1 MNLDDL
7 VSQLEFKY
15 PQLKRAFGTINTFID
30 NLLLVDYQQAVHTVV
45 ELLNFKGKLIV
56 IDPVQSRFTLY
67 DEYDNID
74 QEAVIYEKAYSV
86 YNFNRELLYS
96 VSSHYGMF
104 GNAIVDSLLTI
115 DYKPGSLFYLD
126 YYTYQAR
133 KQIILVTGLLPIQVT
148 KPIKLTSYNPSSL
161 VKAESFNQISLKV
174 TTGSRDMSKPGLPYY
189 PVKVYYLPTNSPVLL
204 SKASIVNSTL
214 TQITEHDLEFSNQ
227 LFITPKESGWL
238 ALSQVTSTGEVFFDI
253 NNIEGTGIDRLVNSA
268 PNLYYLAVDSD
279 INMSLF
285 KQAFNLD
292 NVSLPNF
299 DNYTGLDIKA
309 DLSNV

>member
-1 MNLDDL
+1 MNIDSL

-30 NLLLVDYQQAVHTVV
+30 NLLLVDYKQAVYTVA

-56 IDPVQSRFTLY
+56 IDPIQTRFTLY
-67 DEYDNID
+67 DNYDNID
-74 QEAVIYEKAYSV
+74 QEGIIYEKAYSV

-96 VSSHYGMF
+96 VSSHFGVF
-104 GNAIVDSLLTI
+104 GNSILDSLLTI

-126 YYTYQAR
+126 YYTYQSR
-133 KQIILVTGLLPIQVT
+133 KQIILVTGLLPSQIS

-161 VKAESFNQISLKV
+161 VKAESFNQISFKV
-174 TTGSRDMSKPGLPYY
+174 TSGVRDMSKVGIPYY

-204 SKASIVNSTL
+204 SKASVINSTL
-214 TQITEHDLEFSNQ
+214 TQIQEYDLESSNQ
-227 LFITPKESGWL
+227 LLINPKESGWL
-238 ALSQVTSTGEVFFDI
+238 TLSQITSTGEVFFNI
-253 NNIEGTGIDRLVNSA
+253 NNIEGTGVDRLINSA
-268 PNLYYLAVDSD
+268 PNLYYLAVDSN
-279 INMSLF
+279 INMNLF

-292 NVSLPNF
+292 NVSLPDF

-309 DLSNV
+309 TLSNT

>member
-1 MNLDDL
+1 MNIDSL

-30 NLLLVDYQQAVHTVV
+30 NLLLVDYKQAVYTVA

-56 IDPVQSRFTLY
+56 IDPIQTRFTLY
-67 DEYDNID
+67 DNYDNID
-74 QEAVIYEKAYSV
+74 QEGIIYEKAYSV

-96 VSSHYGMF
+96 VSSHFGVF
-104 GNAIVDSLLTI
+104 GNSILDSLLTI

-126 YYTYQAR
+126 YYTYQSR
-133 KQIILVTGLLPIQVT
+133 KQIILVTGLLPSQIS

-161 VKAESFNQISLKV
+161 VKAESFNQISFKV
-174 TTGSRDMSKPGLPYY
+174 TSGVRDMSKVGIPYY

-204 SKASIVNSTL
+204 SKASVINSTL
-214 TQITEHDLEFSNQ
+214 TQIQEYDLESSNQ
-227 LFITPKESGWL
+227 LLINPKESGWL
-238 ALSQVTSTGEVFFDI
+238 TLSQITSTGEVFFNV
-253 NNIEGTGIDRLVNSA
+253 NNIEGTGVDRLINSA
-268 PNLYYLAVDSD
+268 PNLYYLAVDSN
-279 INMSLF
+279 INMNLF

-292 NVSLPNF
+292 NVSLPDF

-309 DLSNV
+309 TLSNT